1 MVRIKHRYLLIDILY
16 PTPSSD
22 IPSAANAK
30 ASKGGNPDIQAH
42 LRIHAPTPD
51 TLSPGLLAKMVRE
64 EVSEMFGDWG
74 VGRLGGAG
82 AGGVSV
88 KYLSPATST
97 AIIRCPRAS
106 FRLVWAA
113 LTYLSSIPASNRR
126 SGPGSGARS
135 CVFRVVRV
143 SGTMRKAEE
152 EAIRRA
158 RREVVRMRKG
168 EEDSVFDFGRGDVD
182 GGNVVGSED
191 EEDEEEEEDLGMGME
206 DESD

>member
-22 IPSAANAK
+22 IPSAAAAASAK
-30 ASKGGNPDIQAH
+30 SSKGGNSDIQAH

-74 VGRLGGAG
+74 V
-82 AGGVSV
+82 V

-168 EEDSVFDFGRGDVD
+168 EEDSVFDFGGRGDVD
-182 GGNVVGSED
+182 VGNVVGSED
-191 EEDEEEEEDLGMGME
+191 EEDEEEDLGMGME